1 MVSAAVLQAIT
12 PTPEPPSYPVE
23 FWTTNAEGERVA
35 RVDRLVHRSVG
46 AWDAFVAG
54 EVVGT
59 VTAADLA
66 TPLLRCG
73 YWQEKKDV
81 LVYVGVTRLRAT
93 LSPCR
98 PSTPRKSGSPSMV
111 SKLTR
116 AHPSR

>member
-35 RVDRLVHRSVG
+35 RVDRLVHRSVC

-54 EVVGT
+54 EIVGT

-73 YWQEKKDV
+73 YRMERNGV
-81 LVYVGVTRLRAT
+81 LVYD
-93 LSPCR
+93 P
-98 PSTPRKSGSPSMV
+98 GSVAGKAHVVPICPGSF
-111 SKLTR
+111 SKTW
-116 AHPSR
+116 A